1 MQNKE
6 NMSLGEYIRELRKSK
21 GVSLG
26 EMESATGLSR
36 SYINRLEN
44 STRDNP
50 TLDSISRLVKYF
62 EIPFSTMQEFCD
74 CGDGI
79 EGQKQNLDFILMN
92 DKYLFANIEVDINF
106 RIVLKDL
113 IKELENYCT
122 KASICRQD
130 EAKILDLA
138 VILREKLLS
147 A

>member
-6 NMSLGEYIRELRKSK
+6 NMSLGEFVKGLRKDK
-21 GVSLG
+21 GVSLS
-26 EMESATGLSR
+26 EMEESTGLSR

-44 STRDNP
+44 SSRENP

-62 EIPFSTMQEFCD
+62 GIPFSTIQEFCD
-74 CGDGI
+74 CGNGI
-79 EGQKQNLDFILMN
+79 EGQIQNLDFILMN

-106 RIVLKDL
+106 RMALREL

-138 VILREKLLS
+138 VLLREKLLS